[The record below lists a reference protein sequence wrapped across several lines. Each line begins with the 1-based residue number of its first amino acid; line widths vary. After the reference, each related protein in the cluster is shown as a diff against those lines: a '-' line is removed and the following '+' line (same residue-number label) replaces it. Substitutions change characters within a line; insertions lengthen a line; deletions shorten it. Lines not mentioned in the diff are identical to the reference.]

1 MHKYNRAIVAHIGP
15 MFGGKTSGL
24 LADVRKMRIAGYK
37 VALFKPAK
45 DQRYSN
51 NKIVNH
57 DGESIEAINIVCYQ
71 DIMDY
76 IKEHP
81 EVNVIAIDEF
91 QFIKSFK
98 EFQDNPSKNFKTA
111 MEYIQHY
118 RKHYIH
124 IEDFIKW
131 IMNNKKT
138 LIISALDLDS
148 ELKPFDKVKS
158 LLPFATHIYK
168 HKAVC
173 SSCGNDATTSY
184 CKVDKDSQE
193 QIGGKDMYEP
203 LCLNCYLERKSLV

>member
-98 EFQDNPSKNFKTA
+98 EFPDNPSKNFKTA
-111 MEYIQHY
+111 MQYIQHY

>member
-37 VALFKPAK
+37 VALFKPEK
-45 DQRYSN
+45 DKRYSDD
-51 NKIVNH
+51 KIVNH
-57 DGESIEAINIVCYQ
+57 DGESIEAINVTCYQ

-76 IKEHP
+76 VNENPDI
-81 EVNVIAIDEF
+81 NVIAIDEF
-91 QFIKSFK
+91 QFIRSCKKFPGDPK
-98 EFQDNPSKNFKTA
+98 TNFLTA
-111 MEYIQHY
+111 MQYIEYIKKY
-118 RKHYIH
+118 SVH

-138 LIISALDLDS
+138 LIISSLDLDS
-148 ELKPFDKVKS
+148 DLKPFDKVKS
-158 LLPFATHIYK
+158 LLPYATHIYK

-173 SSCGNDATTSY
+173 TSCGNDATTSY
-184 CKVDKDSQE
+184 CKVEKESQE

-203 LCLNCYLERKSLV
+203 LCLNCYLERKVLI